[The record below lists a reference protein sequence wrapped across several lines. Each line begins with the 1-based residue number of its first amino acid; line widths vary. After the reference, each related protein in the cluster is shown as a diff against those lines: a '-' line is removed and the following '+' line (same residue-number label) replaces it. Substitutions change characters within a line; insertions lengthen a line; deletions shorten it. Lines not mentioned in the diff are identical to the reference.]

1 MCSGEVAMNKKFA
14 YQDNLEM
21 AKLIYKSNSL
31 KDK

>member
-1 MCSGEVAMNKKFA
+1 MNKKFA
-14 YQDNLEM
+14 YQVNLEM